1 MSRNKVLVGVA
12 AVVIVAGGVVW
23 AVVGRD
29 AGAVEVSV
37 EKASKGPLEVT
48 VSAAGSVAPGTK
60 ADVFPPAAGTLA
72 SIEVTEGE
80 EVRAG
85 DVIAV
90 MDTKPLEMQVAQAQA
105 AYEAALVQADAI
117 GQQEPSSADEKAA
130 SAAVSAAWSAYQAA
144 AKQYELVQTGGVSDP
159 TALQQAQAAVALAQA
174 AYDAASA
181 AYDAYKTSVYDP
193 APEPKDPAIV
203 DALDALANAKQQAAD
218 ALVAA
223 QANLAALTSA
233 GPNPVAV
240 ASAKAARDQA
250 WAAYQAALAQ
260 QQKLAKADTRTAR
273 SSAAAGVEAAR
284 QALDY
289 AASVLE
295 RATLRAPIDGTV
307 LFNGATA
314 GLPASALGGSGGAS
328 VGGKPVVGG
337 AVSPASAPFT
347 VVALDDL
354 AFEAQVDEADVVNVK
369 PGMKATVL
377 LDSLPGRSF
386 ATTVERIGTAS
397 VVTPT
402 GGTAFPV
409 VLRLVGAKDTVLLG
423 MNGTAEIVVESLPDV
438 LSVPVEAVLD
448 DAGTSYVY
456 VVRDGRAKRV
466 NVETGRMTET
476 RAEITSGLKVGDE
489 VVVGGL
495 SSLKDGAAVKVK

>member
-1 MSRNKVLVGVA
+1 MSKNKVLLGVA
-12 AVVIVAGGVVW
+12 AVVVVAAGVIW
-23 AVVGRD
+23 AVVGRGT
-29 AGAVEVSV
+29 GAVEVSV
-37 EKASKGPLEVT
+37 EKASRGPLEVT
-48 VSAAGSVAPGTK
+48 VSAAGSVAAGTK
-60 ADVFPPAAGTLA
+60 ADVYPPAAGTLA
-72 SIEVTEGE
+72 SIEVTEGQ
-80 EVRAG
+80 EVEAG
-85 DVIAV
+85 TVIAV
-90 MDTKPLEMQVAQAQA
+90 MDTRPLELQLAQAQA
-105 AYEAALVQADAI
+105 AYEAALAQADAI

-144 AKQYELVQTGGVSDP
+144 DKQYELAQSGGVTDP
-159 TALQQAQAAVALAQA
+159 TALQQAQLAVTLAQT
-174 AYDAASA
+174 AYDAAAA
-181 AYDAYKTSVYDP
+181 AYDAYKTGVYDP

-203 DALDALANAKQQAAD
+203 EALASLEAAKEQAAD
-218 ALVAA
+218 ALATA
-223 QANLAALTSA
+223 QANLAALTS
-233 GPNPVAV
+233 GSPNPVAV

-260 QQKLAKADTRTAR
+260 QQKLAKADTRKAR

-289 AASVLE
+289 AADVLE

-307 LFNGATA
+307 LFNGAA
-314 GLPASALGGSGGAS
+314 AALPASALGGSGGAS

-354 AFEAQVDEADVVNVK
+354 TFEAQVDEADVVNVK

-386 ATTVERIGTAS
+386 ATTVERIGVAS

-409 VLRLVGAKDTVLLG
+409 ILRLSGAKETVLLG

-448 DAGTSYVY
+448 DGGKSYVY
-456 VVRDGRAKRV
+456 VVRDGKARRV

-476 RAEITSGLKVGDE
+476 RAEIVSGLKEGDE
-489 VVVGGL
+489 VIVGGL
-495 SSLKDGAAVKVK
+495 SSVKDGASVKVK

>member
-1 MSRNKVLVGVA
+1 MSKNKALVGAA
-12 AVVIVAGGVVW
+12 AVVLVAAGVTW
-23 AVVGRD
+23 AVVGRG

-37 EKASKGPLEVT
+37 EKAARGPLEVT

-60 ADVFPPAAGTLA
+60 ADIFPPAAGTLA
-72 SIEVTEGE
+72 SIEVSEGQQ
-80 EVRAG
+80 VKAG

-90 MDTKPLEMQVAQAQA
+90 MDTRPLELQVAQAQA
-105 AYEAALVQADAI
+105 AYDAALAQADAV
-117 GQQEPSSADEKAA
+117 GQQQPSSADEKAA
-130 SAAVSAAWSAYQAA
+130 SAAVTAAWSAYQAA
-144 AKQYELVQTGGVSDP
+144 AKQYELVSSGGVSDP
-159 TALQQAQAAVALAQA
+159 AALQQAQTAVTLAQA
-174 AYDAASA
+174 AYDAAAA
-181 AYDAYKTSVYDP
+181 AYDAYKASVYDP
-193 APEPKDPAIV
+193 APEPKDPTIV
-203 DALDALANAKQQAAD
+203 EALEALESAKQQAAD
-218 ALVAA
+218 ALAAA

-233 GPNPVAV
+233 GANPTAV

-260 QQKLAKADTRTAR
+260 QEKLARADTRKAR

-284 QALDY
+284 QALEY
-289 AASVLE
+289 AAGVLE

-307 LFNGATA
+307 LFNSATA
-314 GLPASALGGSGGAS
+314 ALPASALGGSGGGAA
-328 VGGKPVVGG
+328 GGEPVVGS

-354 AFEAQVDEADVVNVK
+354 TFEAQVDEADVVNVK
-369 PGMKATVL
+369 PGMKATVV

-409 VLRLVGAKDTVLLG
+409 VFRLANAKETVLLG
-423 MNGTAEIVVESLPDV
+423 MNGTAEIVVESLQDV
-438 LSVPVEAVLD
+438 LSVPIEAVLD

-456 VVRDGRAKRV
+456 TVRDGKAKRV
-466 NVETGRMTET
+466 EVTTGRMTET
-476 RAEITSGLKVGDE
+476 RAEIVSGLTAGDE
-489 VVVGGL
+489 VIVGGL
-495 SSLKDGAAVKVK
+495 SSVKDGAAVKVK